1 MGQGLAP
8 AEPATSAA
16 ASCLLRRRR
25 RAIGAIVVCGPSL
38 GCPFDECG
46 AHRVRRR
53 TCLPSAFDMNA
64 GLKFGFGG
72 HRQIVPRFRRT
83 SGSRSQMCSP
93 GIARGRLVVR
103 TSRRSVLHC
112 SASGT
117 QSQQHISTIRTV
129 SELGSTRA
137 PLEPL
142 HHSLHHHRLDLSHA
156 RRRDKGRVDAAN
168 ARTAVRRIAAN
179 NDRVDERRRLG
190 VTPRQPL
197 LLRLPPRPLPEQR

>member
-25 RAIGAIVVCGPSL
+25 RAIGAIVVCGPFL

-72 HRQIVPRFRRT
+72 HRQIVPIPKDTRRPIWQT
-83 SGSRSQMCSP
+83 RSP
-93 GIARGRLVVR
+93 GIARGRLGMR
-103 TSRRSVLHC
+103 TSRRSIEATRFIARRAER
-112 SASGT
+112 SRSDT
-117 QSQQHISTIRTV
+117 YRIIRTV
-129 SELGSTRA
+129 SELGSDVCAAVNRGSSTQGICTNRREATRSEHA
-137 PLEPL
+137 
-142 HHSLHHHRLDLSHA
+142 HRRA
-156 RRRDKGRVDAAN
+156 
-168 ARTAVRRIAAN
+168 TRIAATM
-179 NDRVDERRRLG
+179 LAS
-190 VTPRQPL
+190 TS
-197 LLRLPPRPLPEQR
+197 PLPGPSSASP

>member
-1 MGQGLAP
+1 MGQGLAR
-8 AEPATSAA
+8 AEAATSAA

-83 SGSRSQMCSP
+83 SGSRSGERALR
-93 GIARGRLVVR
+93 GIARGRLGMRRVAAF
-103 TSRRSVLHC
+103 SRQVSLLGNRNAFAATLL
-112 SASGT
+112 
-117 QSQQHISTIRTV
+117 TIRTV
-129 SELGSTRA
+129 PELGSTRA
-137 PLEPL
+137 QLEPL
-142 HHSLHHHRLDLSHA
+142 HHTACSSKGFSISRTPGGTRDVT
-156 RRRDKGRVDAAN
+156 RRRSEPSHRSAHRCK
-168 ARTAVRRIAAN
+168 
-179 NDRVDERRRLG
+179 
-190 VTPRQPL
+190 Q
-197 LLRLPPRPLPEQR
+197 